1 MNRRIPPDRDSGL
14 PPLVG
19 PDPHILILGSFPS
32 RMSLHE
38 GRYYANPKNQ
48 FWIIMQNLLGL
59 KGAGIPDWEEE
70 LLAAHVAIWD
80 VIASRRYQEGSM
92 DRDIRDEIL
101 NDIPSFLAR
110 HPTIQGLLLNGGKSA
125 DSFRKAMIGE
135 RLPPGTIVSTLP
147 SSSPANARY
156 SLYEKIE
163 RWKIILEVPYYGDV
177 STRDREKGYR

>member
-1 MNRRIPPDRDSGL
+1 
-14 PPLVG
+14 
-19 PDPHILILGSFPS
+19 
-32 RMSLHE
+32 MSLHE